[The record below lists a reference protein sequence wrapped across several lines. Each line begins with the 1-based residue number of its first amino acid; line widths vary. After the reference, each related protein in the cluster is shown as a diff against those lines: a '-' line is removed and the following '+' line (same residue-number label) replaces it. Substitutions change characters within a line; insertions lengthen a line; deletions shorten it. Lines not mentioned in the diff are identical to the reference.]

1 MRKSIY
7 TLAVIVSVGVSSV
20 ACSSDEPAKPEPT
33 KSAVQSASPTT
44 DTVTRKQGADQYLK
58 LVAPFNEELD
68 KCVPTYNRLL
78 DATRITSSDFSKLR
92 EVCKGIPEANRTFAD
107 ELTKAKWPEEAQ
119 ESVNQLVDEV
129 RADQLAWQEVSEIE
143 THDDLF
149 DPEYPLTEDGP
160 AAGLVR
166 AHLGLPPAEELE
178 E

>member
-7 TLAVIVSVGVSSV
+7 TLTVIVSVGVTAV
-20 ACSSDEPAKPEPT
+20 ACSSDEPAKPEPAT
-33 KSAVQSASPTT
+33 SSTAEVRPTA
-44 DTVTRKQGADQYLK
+44 DTVTREEGADQYLK

-68 KCVPTYNRLL
+68 KCVPAYNRLL
-78 DATRITSSDFSKLR
+78 DASRITSSDFSKLR
-92 EVCKGIPEANRTFAD
+92 EDCKDIPEANRTFAD

-119 ESVNQLVDEV
+119 ESVAQLVDEV
-129 RADQLAWQEVSEIE
+129 RADQLAWQEVSEVQ

-149 DPEYPLTEDGP
+149 DPKYPLTEDGP

-166 AHLGLPPAEELE
+166 AHLGLPPVEELE